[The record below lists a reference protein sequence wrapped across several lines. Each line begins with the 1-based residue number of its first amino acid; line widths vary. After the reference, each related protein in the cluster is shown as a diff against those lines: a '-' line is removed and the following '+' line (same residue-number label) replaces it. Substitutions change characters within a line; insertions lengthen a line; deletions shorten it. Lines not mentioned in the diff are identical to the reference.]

1 MRKLLIVTLLAVP
14 VAAFAADGK
23 PAPTFT
29 KDVAPI
35 FNKSCVECHRP
46 SMFAPMSLTTFDDAG
61 PGPAR
66 SSSESSRA

>member
-1 MRKLLIVTLLAVP
+1 MRKLVFVTLLAVP

-46 SMFAPMSLTTFDDAG
+46 TMFA
-61 PGPAR
+61 R
-66 SSSESSRA
+66 CR